1 MLGIQIITHAP
12 KYKMHLFLMLLP
24 TAVLPVAV
32 HAGDMAGATVGTYII
47 TRALKY
53 NMPKRLVLRM
63 MANQAIDTCVGVIPF
78 LGDIFDFG
86 FKVGAGRHLMTAVQ
100 CGCLLP
106 SQSFY
111 FFLDP
116 RADFAG

>member
-1 MLGIQIITHAP
+1 M
-12 KYKMHLFLMLLP
+12 
-24 TAVLPVAV
+24 V
-32 HAGDMAGATVGTYII
+32 GATVGTYII

-86 FKVGAGRHLMTAVQ
+86 FKVSAGGTTRLVLPASAASLHLLCVRCGHTALRQQRHAALADSPQ
-100 CGCLLP
+100 
-106 SQSFY
+106 QSCK
-111 FFLDP
+111 LH
-116 RADFAG
+116 RLA